1 MRLLELFCGTKSVS
15 NAVRPEYDEI
25 ISLDILPKFAPSVC
39 ANILEWDY
47 RVYPPGHFDAVWAS
61 PPCTQYSKAKTRGVR
76 DIEGANAIVLRTIE
90 IIQYFNPAK
99 WFIENPDTGK
109 LKEQEF
115 MDALPY
121 AVFDYCRFGYL
132 YRKRTRFWTNM
143 PRESRLCLGVGEC
156 PGMIGTRHR
165 NSCGNGNTEYADA
178 RVSLHDK
185 YSIPE
190 PLVRFLFF
198 GV

>member
-15 NAVRPEYDEI
+15 NAIGSHFDEI
-25 ISLDILPKFAPSVC
+25 VSVDILSKFQPTICSD
-39 ANILEWDY
+39 ILLWDFTI
-47 RVYPPGHFDAVWAS
+47 YPPNHFDAIWAS

-76 DIEGANAIVLRTIE
+76 DITGANAIVRKTLE

-109 LKEQEF
+109 LKEQDF
-115 MDALPY
+115 MNDLPFVVY
-121 AVFDYCRFGYL
+121 DYCRFGFQ

-143 PRESRLCLGVGEC
+143 IRDSALCLGANAC
-156 PGMIGTRHR
+156 PGMIGKKHR
-165 NSCGNGNTEYADA
+165 NSCGNGTAMYTTDA
-178 RVSLHDK
+178 VSLHDK

-190 PLVRFLFF
+190 HLIQHLFGF
-198 GV
+198 